1 MRIFL
6 SFWTKRFVCV
16 AILKNLI
23 DEYLFSSKPNNLI
36 FLFCWNFWRYRK
48 SIVAL
53 YNVVGLF
60 TFDWIL
66 SNVSRLIFST
76 FNVGQEDKSSFNH
89 SGSFHY
95 KVLCFN
101 SLLFILLLGRSVR
114 SSFVLIYL
122 DSTFFLFVISVIRF
136 FTNTDKGFLLFNQF
150 NTHCGSVQIIL
161 WVLSKPNSF
170 ETNFRIHTPINNA
183 ISLSLGIDTA
193 FFGAILVLE
202 KI

>member
-6 SFWTKRFVCV
+6 SFWTKRFVYV
-16 AILKNLI
+16 VILKNLI
-23 DEYLFSSKPNNLI
+23 DEYLFSSKSNDLI
-36 FLFCWNFWRYRK
+36 FFFAGIFEDTEKVLLLCTMLLVF
-48 SIVAL
+48 L
-53 YNVVGLF
+53 

-89 SGSFHY
+89 SGPFHY

-122 DSTFFLFVISVIRF
+122 DSTFFLFVIS
-136 FTNTDKGFLLFNQF
+136 
-150 NTHCGSVQIIL
+150 
-161 WVLSKPNSF
+161 
-170 ETNFRIHTPINNA
+170 
-183 ISLSLGIDTA
+183 GI
-193 FFGAILVLE
+193 
-202 KI
+202 

>member
-1 MRIFL
+1 MSICFHLSQTISFFCFAGIFEDTEKVL
-6 SFWTKRFVCV
+6 LLCTMLLV
-16 AILKNLI
+16 
-23 DEYLFSSKPNNLI
+23 
-36 FLFCWNFWRYRK
+36 FL
-48 SIVAL
+48 
-53 YNVVGLF
+53 

-89 SGSFHY
+89 SGPFHY

-114 SSFVLIYL
+114 LSFVLIYL

-161 WVLSKPNSF
+161 
-170 ETNFRIHTPINNA
+170 
-183 ISLSLGIDTA
+183 
-193 FFGAILVLE
+193 
-202 KI
+202 